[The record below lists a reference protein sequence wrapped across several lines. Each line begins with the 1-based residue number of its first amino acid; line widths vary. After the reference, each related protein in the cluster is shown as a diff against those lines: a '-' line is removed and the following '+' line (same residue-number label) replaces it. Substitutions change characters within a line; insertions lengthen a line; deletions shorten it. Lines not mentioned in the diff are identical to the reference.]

1 MADQDS
7 TPYLDALLAY
17 AARDPDRLNI
27 PGHKG
32 GPGAD
37 PALIEL
43 AGAAA
48 LRNDVPALIE
58 GIDVGDNSP
67 FQQAQRLAAE
77 AWGARRSWFLVN
89 GASQGNHAA
98 TLVLAHLAAASRPPD
113 PEAPNVVVQRNVH
126 TSTIDGLVL
135 TGLRPSFVA
144 PEIDPEL
151 GVAHCLTP
159 DSLAAALEAAPG
171 AVAAYVVSPTYF
183 GATADVAALATVAHD
198 RGVPLIADEAWG
210 GHLRFSPRLPDDAI
224 GAGADLVISSTHK
237 MVGSLTQSAILHL
250 GGSEA
255 DGRLDALVVDRCVT
269 AIETTS
275 PSGLL
280 AGSLDAARRLA
291 ATRGEGLVSETIDA
305 LARAREELRKIEG
318 IDVLDERLLGRP
330 GVHDWDPLRL
340 AIDVRG
346 TGTTGYALARQI
358 REVDEIYFELA
369 SENVLVGAF
378 SIGAPADPQV
388 SRLLAALRTT
398 VERLD
403 HDGAGED
410 THLAPPPPWGPLQM
424 TPREAFFGPQ
434 EAVPLESCAGR
445 VAAESL
451 AAYPPG
457 IPNVLPG
464 ELITEPTVTY
474 IRETLAHGGS
484 LRGASDRSLQT
495 VRVVAT

>member
-1 MADQDS
+1 V
-7 TPYLDALLAY
+7 DALLAY
-17 AARDPDRLNI
+17 ARRDPDRLNV

-32 GPGAD
+32 GAGAD

-43 AGAAA
+43 AGEAA
-48 LRNDVPALIE
+48 LRHDAPTLIE
-58 GIDVGDNSP
+58 GIDVGDDSP
-67 FQQAQRLAAE
+67 FQEAQRLAAE
-77 AWGARRSWFLVN
+77 AWGAQRSWFLVN

-98 TLVLAHLAAASRPPD
+98 TLVLAHLAAAARES
-113 PEAPNVVVQRNVH
+113 AGPNVVVQRNVH

-144 PEIDPEL
+144 PEIDGEL
-151 GVAHCLTP
+151 GVAHCITP
-159 DSLAAALEAAPG
+159 ESLVAALAEAPE

-183 GATADVAALATVAHD
+183 GATADVAGLAEAAHGAD
-198 RGVPLIADEAWG
+198 IPLIVDEAWG
-210 GHLRFSPRLPDDAI
+210 GHLHFSPRLPA
-224 GAGADLVISSTHK
+224 AALESGADLVISSTHK

-250 GGSEA
+250 GGEE
-255 DGRLDALVVDRCVT
+255 RLDPLIVDRCVT

-280 AGSLDAARRLA
+280 AGSLDAARRMA
-291 ATRGEGLVSETIDA
+291 ATRGEALVSETIDA
-305 LARAREELRKIEG
+305 LAHAREELRKIEG

-346 TGTTGYALARQI
+346 TGSTGYAIARLI

-369 SENVLVGAF
+369 SENVLVAAF
-378 SIGAPADPQV
+378 SIGAPAEPLV
-388 SRLLAALRTT
+388 ARLLAALRTT

-403 HDGAGED
+403 HTGADED
-410 THLAPPPPWGPLQM
+410 SHLAPPPPWGPLQM
-424 TPREAFFGPQ
+424 TPRAAFFGPQ
-434 EAVPLESCAGR
+434 EAVPLESSAGR

-495 VRVVAT
+495 VRVVRD